1 MNVVRD
7 LKCWIK
13 YDNSSL
19 PELVKIKAV
28 ERCLL
33 TILKCCDILWK
44 GYNESLNK
52 GGILKMILKSV
63 NLIDWL
69 CVRGDFKYIFNE
81 ENG

>member
-1 MNVVRD
+1 LAVLRD

-33 TILKCCDILWK
+33 TILKITDILWK
-44 GYNESLNK
+44 SFEISSNK
-52 GGILKMILKSV
+52 GGVLKMILKSF

-69 CVRGDFKYIFNE
+69 CA
-81 ENG
+81 